1 MLSSYLPVS
10 TSIKILVMSSSIISM
25 FAVAVPM
32 TALTGVSSSIT
43 MFSFGSSNS
52 SSKITTVIALLVSP
66 ALNTRVPETGS

>member
-1 MLSSYLPVS
+1 
-10 TSIKILVMSSSIISM
+10 M

-52 SSKITTVIALLVSP
+52 SSKIATVIALLVSP